1 MLYARQT
8 QTHTH
13 THTHTCN
20 WDYTTK
26 RLIGSHQRFFPW
38 QILSRVPFKNGLFH
52 SSPKTKMTR
61 TLFRWLDLLGVSP
74 AIVVCSACEFI
85 EPESEWPEV
94 EVDWLCAKNT
104 PEICRI
110 IIFLSLWM
118 GRLEVVPLTPKQRW
132 KRCVEGE
139 QIHPFTETNSNSSD
153 SPGDGAHT
161 EKSLL

>member
-13 THTHTCN
+13 THTCN
-20 WDYTTK
+20 LEYTTK

-94 EVDWLCAKNT
+94 EVDCAPKIHQRFAELLFSY
-104 PEICRI
+104 PFEWESWK
-110 IIFLSLWM
+110 LSHLP
-118 GRLEVVPLTPKQRW
+118 LEQRS